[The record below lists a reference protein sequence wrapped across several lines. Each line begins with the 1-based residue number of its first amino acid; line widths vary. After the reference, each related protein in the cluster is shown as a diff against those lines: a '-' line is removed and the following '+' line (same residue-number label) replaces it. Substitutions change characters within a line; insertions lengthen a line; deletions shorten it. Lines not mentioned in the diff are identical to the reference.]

1 MPNISLLTANGCTL
15 TLGTDSLASNSQ
27 LSIIEEINTILK
39 YQPDISIEP
48 LLTAATYNGA
58 QFLGIENEFGLL
70 GKNKKS
76 GLNLIEGT
84 EGEYTVKR
92 LA

>member
-1 MPNISLLTANGCTL
+1 
-15 TLGTDSLASNSQ
+15 LASNRQ

-39 YQPDISIEP
+39 HQPDISFET
-48 LLTAATYNGA
+48 LLKAATYNGA

-70 GKNKKS
+70 EKNKKS

-84 EGEYTVKR
+84 EGEYSVKK
-92 LA
+92 LT